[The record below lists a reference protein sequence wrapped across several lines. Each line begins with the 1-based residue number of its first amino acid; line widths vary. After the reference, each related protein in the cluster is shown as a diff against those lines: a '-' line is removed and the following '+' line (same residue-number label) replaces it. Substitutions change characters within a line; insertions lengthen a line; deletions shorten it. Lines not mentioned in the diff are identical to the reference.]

1 MTNLNLLPQLSERQI
16 LFFCLSIT
24 CVMIALGMC
33 KRPKLCTP
41 IFSASLPGTCH
52 KIIANGH
59 VTKFAMP
66 SVFSQS
72 YPLDY
77 EGYNWGMLYRPRS
90 FVEELQEAGY
100 DTLMCQGD
108 DNDGPLNQY

>member
-1 MTNLNLLPQLSERQI
+1 MTNLNLLPQLSERPNFIFLLVDNLRYDSFGDVQKTKALYPNI
-16 LFFCLSIT
+16 SSI
-24 CVMIALGMC
+24 IAG
-33 KRPKLCTP
+33 
-41 IFSASLPGTCH
+41 GTCH

-59 VTKFAMP
+59 VPNLRP

-108 DNDGPLNQY
+108 DTTGP